1 MHGLLWRYAPLRVS
15 WYITEALCAVQL
27 NWVVAYSSSDAGNS
41 NMGEPFDNYI
51 IALYWSVMTMSTI
64 GYGDVSP
71 KTRYERIY
79 EIFGMIL
86 GASVY
91 AYMVGA
97 ICSIVAS
104 MNAVS
109 AEFNQQM
116 DRWVCVS
123 FSWSGLCVSLL
134 ILLYDKLKTRKGV
147 ACPCA
152 CVTRV

>member
-1 MHGLLWRYAPLRVS
+1 M
-15 WYITEALCAVQL
+15 QL

-41 NMGEPFDNYI
+41 DMGEPFDNYVV
-51 IALYWSVMTMSTI
+51 ALYWSVMTMSTI

-116 DRWVCVS
+116 DRWACVS
-123 FSWSGLCVSLL
+123 FSWSSLYIIADTVVRQPQDQERTCLSLCMCDKSLNSL
-134 ILLYDKLKTRKGV
+134 
-147 ACPCA
+147 
-152 CVTRV
+152 

>member
-1 MHGLLWRYAPLRVS
+1 M
-15 WYITEALCAVQL
+15 QL
-27 NWVVAYSSSDAGNS
+27 NWVDAYSTDSAGNS
-41 NMGEPFDNYI
+41 DTSKPFNNYI
-51 IALYWSVMTMSTI
+51 ISLYWSVMTMSTI

-71 KTRYERIY
+71 KTQYERMY

-104 MNAVS
+104 MNAAS

-116 DRWVCVS
+116 DRSV
-123 FSWSGLCVSLL
+123 
-134 ILLYDKLKTRKGV
+134 ILPSKAMGYMITG
-147 ACPCA
+147 
-152 CVTRV
+152 

>member
-1 MHGLLWRYAPLRVS
+1 
-15 WYITEALCAVQL
+15 
-27 NWVVAYSSSDAGNS
+27 
-41 NMGEPFDNYI
+41 
-51 IALYWSVMTMSTI
+51 MSTI

-71 KTRYERIY
+71 KTQYERMY

-104 MNAVS
+104 MNAAS

-116 DRWVCVS
+116 DRSV
-123 FSWSGLCVSLL
+123 
-134 ILLYDKLKTRKGV
+134 ILLSKV
-147 ACPCA
+147 ASNILFGLNHDLVVSGEAMLGICINNSP
-152 CVTRV
+152 